1 MSIFSDAFGIGVA
14 GDAAD
19 AQTSAIGRARYQ
31 IQQGNNTARED
42 LRPFLEFGR
51 AEMGELSRLNDR
63 ALALT
68 GNRGQNDFFLK
79 NAIFRNASDTLN
91 RATMNNAAARGKLGS
106 GSTLSALFKNN
117 ALLGSQLIGQQD
129 ALNNSQFNRLFSTI
143 GVGERAANNRANI
156 ATGTAAAK
164 AGLNTQQ
171 GNAAASG
178 IIGNANALGGL
189 VNTGISL
196 ATLGATGGMSGLTG
210 LGGTGGARGSLYGTT
225 GGANLLPSAG
235 YSVPALPF

>member
-68 GNRGQNDFFLK
+68 GNRGQKLSVK
-79 NAIFRNASDTLN
+79 YSG
-91 RATMNNAAARGKLGS
+91 RALVQTPYMWQERIWDAPEYMRLHN
-106 GSTLSALFKNN
+106 LSL
-117 ALLGSQLIGQQD
+117 D
-129 ALNNSQFNRLFSTI
+129 NSQ
-143 GVGERAANNRANI
+143 
-156 ATGTAAAK
+156 
-164 AGLNTQQ
+164 NTWPRYTDEQIS
-171 GNAAASG
+171 AYESG
-178 IIGNANALGGL
+178 
-189 VNTGISL
+189 
-196 ATLGATGGMSGLTG
+196 
-210 LGGTGGARGSLYGTT
+210 
-225 GGANLLPSAG
+225 PSAENPWFNYEDAYIKNITASVNFAQFIIV
-235 YSVPALPF
+235 YS